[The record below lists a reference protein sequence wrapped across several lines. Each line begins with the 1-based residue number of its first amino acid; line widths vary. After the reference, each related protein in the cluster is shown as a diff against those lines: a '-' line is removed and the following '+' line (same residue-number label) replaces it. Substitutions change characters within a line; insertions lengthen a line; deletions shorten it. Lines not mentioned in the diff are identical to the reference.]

1 MENPSVITNAFEL
14 LCYLAEASASSFRVS
29 ALDHAAE
36 PLQVLQKLGA
46 IGDGPRPTTVTCS

>member
-1 MENPSVITNAFEL
+1 VITNAFEL